1 MIQLKGCSTALLTP
15 FRDGKVDFEAYRA
28 SVRRQVESGVDFLTA
43 LATTGETPTLSA
55 EEKLELL
62 RITRQ
67 EAPSLPILAG
77 CGSNSLDATI
87 ANIRLLEPLEP
98 DAFLVVVPFYNKPT
112 QQGQYL
118 YFKAVSESTDIPIVI
133 YNVPGRTGANMTAD
147 TAVRLA
153 EDCPGIIATKEA
165 SGNFS
170 QVSEIIRR
178 RPEGFSV
185 LSGDDDMT
193 LAFMAAGADG
203 VISVASNVAPQAVAS
218 MVHFLQEGKL
228 DAARELHHRL
238 FPLFKACF
246 VESNPVPAKAAMS
259 LLGLMKDEV
268 RLPLSR
274 AAESTFAL
282 MEKTLGDLSYS
293 LFSAYL
299 PDISGGEFD
308 KAK

>member
-87 ANIRLLEPLEP
+87 ANIRLLEPLKP

-133 YNVPGRTGANMTAD
+133 YNVPGRTGANMTAE

-203 VISVASNVAPQAVAS
+203 VISVASNVAPESVAA
-218 MVHFLQEGKL
+218 MVHFLQQGQLEK
-228 DAARELHHRL
+228 ARELHHRL

-246 VESNPVPAKAAMS
+246 VESNPVPAKAALS
-259 LLGLMKDEV
+259 LLGLMRAEV
-268 RLPLSR
+268 RLPLSS
-274 AAESTFAL
+274 ASDSTFAL
-282 MEKTLGDLSYS
+282 MERTLRDLQ
-293 LFSAYL
+293 LL
-299 PDISGGEFD
+299 
-308 KAK
+308 